1 MPGSRSLGDFAPRS
15 PFDVAQGD
23 PEPVEGSGRRR
34 AAYLGA
40 EHQTLKRQ
48 VAELQREHEALERK
62 SGFDRREHAEHR
74 RRLQRK
80 LTELRAH
87 LARLKAG
94 GGGPRR

>member
-1 MPGSRSLGDFAPRS
+1 MLRATPSLSKG
-15 PFDVAQGD
+15 
-23 PEPVEGSGRRR
+23 R
-34 AAYLGA
+34 AAGARLKRYNHHVEKRPDLGA

-74 RRLQRK
+74 RKLQRK